1 MNKIVYLDEY
11 KKSPHSNKR
20 SQQRSV
26 KNKILVDVLNY
37 SDREENCGKGCMRH
51 IVTKKRQIS
60 LIKESIKVIEN
71 DKSKKMMLSGYLF
84 FSSTIKQN
92 LHTLIV
98 FHLALH

>member
-11 KKSPHSNKR
+11 KKSKHSNER

-37 SDREENCGKGCMRH
+37 SDKEENCGKGCMRH

-60 LIKESIKVIEN
+60 LLKEKVITPAQAE
-71 DKSKKMMLSGYLF
+71 KMKNIAVITKDN
-84 FSSTIKQN
+84 TII
-92 LHTLIV
+92 TV
-98 FHLALH
+98 FHAYKKFWR